1 MRKLLCVSLL
11 PFVPQELARYAGGNM
26 LPREHLVLASLAR
39 SIKVLIEA
47 SFGERLQPTLVIKAI
62 APAIKTRALLPCSE
76 QRLTHLAVTASKYGF
91 NNTGLAIVIVERYI
105 LNRFNLV
112 LQEELLATNVF

>member
-1 MRKLLCVSLL
+1 
-11 PFVPQELARYAGGNM
+11 M

-39 SIKVLIEA
+39 SIKVLIE
-47 SFGERLQPTLVIKAI
+47 SSLGERLQPTLVIKAI
-62 APAIKTRALLPCSE
+62 APAIKTRALLPSQE
-76 QRLTHLAVTASKYGF
+76 QRLAHTPVTARKHSLD
-91 NNTGLAIVIVERYI
+91 NAGLAIVIVERYI